1 MSAKTLYKVKS
12 LELVFQ
18 IMSSGNEKAKKGLDT
33 DKVHYEDF
41 SHSWRKINFDEY
53 LAKLG
58 ITESNWIVTDNKR
71 KISFEKAGFEFE
83 ITCAISVPYFR
94 ILRKPYI
101 DSKGRKHGEEYVGL
115 NLKYPSIPGNLS
127 PAEQKSEMQRLTHF
141 KMTRKKETI

>member
-1 MSAKTLYKVKS
+1 M
-12 LELVFQ
+12 
-18 IMSSGNEKAKKGLDT
+18 DT

-41 SHSWRKINFDEY
+41 SHSWRKVNFDEY

-58 ITESNWIVTDNKR
+58 ITES
-71 KISFEKAGFEFE
+71 

-115 NLKYPSIPGNLS
+115 DLKYPSIPGNLS

-141 KMTRKKETI
+141 KMTRKKGTV

>member
-1 MSAKTLYKVKS
+1 MRIFLTAGEKS
-12 LELVFQ
+12 ILTN
-18 IMSSGNEKAKKGLDT
+18 I
-33 DKVHYEDF
+33 
-41 SHSWRKINFDEY
+41 W
-53 LAKLG
+53 
-58 ITESNWIVTDNKR
+58 NKR

-115 NLKYPSIPGNLS
+115 DLKYPSIPGNLS